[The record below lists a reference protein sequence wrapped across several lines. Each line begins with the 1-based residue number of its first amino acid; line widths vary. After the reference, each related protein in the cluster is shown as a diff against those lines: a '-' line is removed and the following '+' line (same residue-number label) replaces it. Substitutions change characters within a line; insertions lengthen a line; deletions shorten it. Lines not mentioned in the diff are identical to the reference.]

1 VFDLPWDV
9 LVARNEAWAA
19 LDPTHRRPEHVLR
32 LTYEAMRARDAW
44 WRALPR
50 EQIEVVTG

>member
-1 VFDLPWDV
+1 MFDLPWDV